1 MTDDKSL
8 NNMQAMPTKAEERD
22 LRSALLRST
31 AGVPDVDQA
40 WEELWSLADVQG
52 STGSSSVQGS
62 NVLADVQGSNVL
74 ADVQGSKEQGS
85 TVRKLLATVAAVA
98 ACALLLF
105 WLWPSG
111 VKEQEGQSKESA
123 ITLLAQTDDGDD
135 VTMRVEQG
143 EWKETDSKKQEQGER
158 RVVTDSHVDFQAGA
172 ARQGARG
179 KGQEMASVV
188 LMTTPRGKDCHLTLS
203 DGTRVW
209 LNADSK
215 LEFPEQFRG
224 ARRTV
229 RLSGEAYF
237 EVAKDS
243 RHPFVVE
250 TEYLTTT
257 VLGTSFNVRAYTV
270 SDASVTL
277 VEGRVQ
283 VASPTVRKP
292 VVLKPGQRL
301 DVVGSRFSMN
311 TVNTYAYTQRKEG
324 FFYFPD
330 DTMRQIMVELGR
342 WYNKAVVFEDASHM
356 NLRLHFVAERT
367 QSLAEIVNSLSEMDG
382 VNIEL
387 GSNEIVVK

>member
-22 LRSALLRST
+22 LRSALLRSK

-52 STGSSSVQGS
+52 STGSSS
-62 NVLADVQGSNVL
+62 VQGSNVL

-158 RVVTDSHVDFQAGA
+158 CVVTDSHVDFQAGA
-172 ARQGARG
+172 AGQGARK

>member
-22 LRSALLRST
+22 LRSALLRSK

-52 STGSSSVQGS
+52 STGSSS
-62 NVLADVQGSNVL
+62 VQGSNVL

-105 WLWPSG
+105 WLWPSD
-111 VKEQEGQSKESA
+111 VKEQVGQSKESA

-135 VTMRVEQG
+135 VTMSVEQG

-172 ARQGARG
+172 ARQGARK

-283 VASPTVRKP
+283 VASPSVRKP

>member
-1 MTDDKSL
+1 MNDKSL

-22 LRSALLRST
+22 LRSALLRSK
-31 AGVPDVDQA
+31 AGVPDVDQV

-52 STGSSSVQGS
+52 STGSSS
-62 NVLADVQGSNVL
+62 VQGSNVL

-105 WLWPSG
+105 WLWPSD

-123 ITLLAQTDDGDD
+123 ITLLAQTADGDD

-172 ARQGARG
+172 AVQGARK

-283 VASPTVRKP
+283 VASPSVRKP

>member
-1 MTDDKSL
+1 MNDKSL

-22 LRSALLRST
+22 LRSALLRSK

-40 WEELWSLADVQG
+40 WEALWSIAEVQG

-62 NVLADVQGSNVL
+62 NDQGSMF
-74 ADVQGSKEQGS
+74 
-85 TVRKLLATVAAVA
+85 RKLLATVAAVA

-105 WLWPSG
+105 WLWPSD

-143 EWKETDSKKQEQGER
+143 EWNETDSKKQEQGER
-158 RVVTDSHVDFQAGA
+158 RVVTDSHVDFQASA
-172 ARQGARG
+172 AGQGAG
-179 KGQEMASVV
+179 KKGQEMASVV

-283 VASPTVRKP
+283 VASPSVRKP

>member
-22 LRSALLRST
+22 LRSALLRSK

-40 WEELWSLADVQG
+40 WEALWSIAEVQG
-52 STGSSSVQGS
+52 STDAV
-62 NVLADVQGSNVL
+62 AVQGSNVL
-74 ADVQGSKEQGS
+74 ADVQGSKDQGS

-105 WLWPSG
+105 WLWPSD
-111 VKEQEGQSKESA
+111 VKEQEGQGKESA

-158 RVVTDSHVDFQAGA
+158 RVVTDRHVDFQAGA
-172 ARQGARG
+172 AGQGAG
-179 KGQEMASVV
+179 KKGQEMASVV

-283 VASPTVRKP
+283 VASPSVRKP

>member
-1 MTDDKSL
+1 MNDKSL

-22 LRSALLRST
+22 LRSALLRSK

-40 WEELWSLADVQG
+40 WEALWSIAEVQG
-52 STGSSSVQGS
+52 STGSSS
-62 NVLADVQGSNVL
+62 VQGSNVL

-105 WLWPSG
+105 WLWPSD
-111 VKEQEGQSKESA
+111 VKEQEGQGKESA

-143 EWKETDSKKQEQGER
+143 EWEETDSKKQEQGER

-172 ARQGARG
+172 AGQGARK

-283 VASPTVRKP
+283 VASPSVRKP

>member
-1 MTDDKSL
+1 
-8 NNMQAMPTKAEERD
+8 MQAMPTKAEERD
-22 LRSALLRST
+22 LRSALLRSK

-62 NVLADVQGSNVL
+62 NVLADVQGSK
-74 ADVQGSKEQGS
+74 DQGSMF
-85 TVRKLLATVAAVA
+85 RKLLATVAAVA

-111 VKEQEGQSKESA
+111 VKEQEGQSQESA

-135 VTMRVEQG
+135 VTMHVEQG
-143 EWKETDSKKQEQGER
+143 EWNETGSKKQEQGER

-172 ARQGARG
+172 AGQGARK

-283 VASPTVRKP
+283 VASPSVRKP

-382 VNIEL
+382 VDIEL

>member
-1 MTDDKSL
+1 MNDKSL

-22 LRSALLRST
+22 LRSALLRSK

-40 WEELWSLADVQG
+40 WEALWSIAEVQG

-62 NVLADVQGSNVL
+62 NVLADVQGS
-74 ADVQGSKEQGS
+74 KEQGS
-85 TVRKLLATVAAVA
+85 MFRKLLATVAAVA

-143 EWKETDSKKQEQGER
+143 EWNETDSKKQEQGER

-172 ARQGARG
+172 VGQGAG
-179 KGQEMASVV
+179 KKGQEMASVV

>member
-1 MTDDKSL
+1 MNDKSL

-22 LRSALLRST
+22 LRSALLRSK

-40 WEELWSLADVQG
+40 WEALWSIAEVQG

-62 NVLADVQGSNVL
+62 NVLADVQGSK
-74 ADVQGSKEQGS
+74 DQGSRF
-85 TVRKLLATVAAVA
+85 RKLLATVAAVA

-105 WLWPSG
+105 WLWPSD
-111 VKEQEGQSKESA
+111 VMEQEGQGKESA

-143 EWKETDSKKQEQGER
+143 EWNETVSKTQEQGES

-172 ARQGARG
+172 AGQGAG
-179 KGQEMASVV
+179 MKGQEMASVV

-283 VASPTVRKP
+283 VASPSVRKP

>member
-22 LRSALLRST
+22 LRSALLRSK

-40 WEELWSLADVQG
+40 WEELWSLAGVQG
-52 STGSSSVQGS
+52 STGSSS
-62 NVLADVQGSNVL
+62 VQGSNVL

-105 WLWPSG
+105 WLWPSD
-111 VKEQEGQSKESA
+111 VKEQVGQSKESA

-135 VTMRVEQG
+135 VTMCVEQG

-172 ARQGARG
+172 AGQGARK

-283 VASPTVRKP
+283 VASPSVRKP

>member
-22 LRSALLRST
+22 LRSALLRSK

-40 WEELWSLADVQG
+40 WEALWSFAEVQG
-52 STGSSSVQGS
+52 STGSSS
-62 NVLADVQGSNVL
+62 VQGSNVL

-105 WLWPSG
+105 WLWPSD
-111 VKEQEGQSKESA
+111 VKEQEGQSQESA

-143 EWKETDSKKQEQGER
+143 EWNETDSKKQEQGER

-172 ARQGARG
+172 AGQGARK

-283 VASPTVRKP
+283 VASPSVRKP

>member
-1 MTDDKSL
+1 MNDKSL

-22 LRSALLRST
+22 LRSALLRSK

-40 WEELWSLADVQG
+40 WEALWSIAEVQG
-52 STGSSSVQGS
+52 STGSSS
-62 NVLADVQGSNVL
+62 VQGSNVL

-105 WLWPSG
+105 WLWPSD
-111 VKEQEGQSKESA
+111 VKEQEGQGKESA

-143 EWKETDSKKQEQGER
+143 EWNETDSKKQEQGER

-172 ARQGARG
+172 AGQGARK

-283 VASPTVRKP
+283 VASPSVRKP

>member
-22 LRSALLRST
+22 LRSALLRSK

-40 WEELWSLADVQG
+40 WEALWSIAEVQG

-62 NVLADVQGSNVL
+62 NVLADVQGSK
-74 ADVQGSKEQGS
+74 DQGS

-111 VKEQEGQSKESA
+111 VKEQEGQSQESA

-135 VTMRVEQG
+135 VTMHVEQG

-172 ARQGARG
+172 AGQGARK

>member
-22 LRSALLRST
+22 LRSALLRSK

-40 WEELWSLADVQG
+40 WEALWSIAEVQG
-52 STGSSSVQGS
+52 STGSSS
-62 NVLADVQGSNVL
+62 VQGSNVL

-105 WLWPSG
+105 WLWPSD
-111 VKEQEGQSKESA
+111 VMEQEGQSKESA

-143 EWKETDSKKQEQGER
+143 EWNETDSKKQEQGER

-172 ARQGARG
+172 AGQGARK

-283 VASPTVRKP
+283 VASPSVRKP

>member
-22 LRSALLRST
+22 LRSALLRSK

-52 STGSSSVQGS
+52 STGSSS
-62 NVLADVQGSNVL
+62 VQGSNVL

-105 WLWPSG
+105 WLWPSD
-111 VKEQEGQSKESA
+111 VKEQVGQSKESA

-158 RVVTDSHVDFQAGA
+158 CVVTDSHVDFQAGA
-172 ARQGARG
+172 AGQGARK

>member
-1 MTDDKSL
+1 
-8 NNMQAMPTKAEERD
+8 MQAMPTKAEERD
-22 LRSALLRST
+22 LRSALLRSK

-40 WEELWSLADVQG
+40 WEALWSIAEVQG
-52 STGSSSVQGS
+52 STGSSS
-62 NVLADVQGSNVL
+62 VQGSNVL

-105 WLWPSG
+105 WLWPSD
-111 VKEQEGQSKESA
+111 VKEQEGQGKESA

-143 EWKETDSKKQEQGER
+143 EWNETDSKKQEQGER

-172 ARQGARG
+172 AGQGARK

-283 VASPTVRKP
+283 VASPSVRKP

>member
-1 MTDDKSL
+1 
-8 NNMQAMPTKAEERD
+8 MQAMPTKAEERD
-22 LRSALLRST
+22 LRSALLRSK

-62 NVLADVQGSNVL
+62 NVLANVQGSNVL
-74 ADVQGSKEQGS
+74 ADVQASTDAADAEGSKDQGS
-85 TVRKLLATVAAVA
+85 MFRTLLATVAAVA

-111 VKEQEGQSKESA
+111 VKEQEGQSQESA

-135 VTMRVEQG
+135 VTMHVEQG
-143 EWKETDSKKQEQGER
+143 EWNETGSKKQEQGER

-172 ARQGARG
+172 AGQGARK

-283 VASPTVRKP
+283 VASPSVRKP

-382 VNIEL
+382 VDIEL

>member
-1 MTDDKSL
+1 
-8 NNMQAMPTKAEERD
+8 MQAMPTKAEERD
-22 LRSALLRST
+22 LRSALLRSK

-62 NVLADVQGSNVL
+62 NVLANVQASTDAADAEGSKDQGSMF
-74 ADVQGSKEQGS
+74 
-85 TVRKLLATVAAVA
+85 RKLLATVAAVA

-111 VKEQEGQSKESA
+111 VKEQVGQSKESA

-135 VTMRVEQG
+135 VTMHVEQG
-143 EWKETDSKKQEQGER
+143 EWNETGSKKQEQGER

-172 ARQGARG
+172 AVQGAG
-179 KGQEMASVV
+179 KKGQEMASVV

-382 VNIEL
+382 VDIEL

>member
-22 LRSALLRST
+22 LRSALLRSK

-40 WEELWSLADVQG
+40 WEALWSFAEVQG
-52 STGSSSVQGS
+52 STGSSS
-62 NVLADVQGSNVL
+62 VQGSNVL

-105 WLWPSG
+105 WLWPSD
-111 VKEQEGQSKESA
+111 VKEQEGQGKESA

-143 EWKETDSKKQEQGER
+143 EWNETDSKKQEQGER

-172 ARQGARG
+172 AGQGARK

-283 VASPTVRKP
+283 VASPSVRKP

>member
-1 MTDDKSL
+1 MNDKSL

-22 LRSALLRST
+22 LRSALLRSK

-40 WEELWSLADVQG
+40 WEALWSIAEVQG

-62 NVLADVQGSNVL
+62 NVLAD
-74 ADVQGSKEQGS
+74 AQGSKEQGS

-143 EWKETDSKKQEQGER
+143 EWNETDSKTQEQGER

-172 ARQGARG
+172 AGQGARK

-283 VASPTVRKP
+283 VASPSVRKP

>member
-1 MTDDKSL
+1 MNDKSL

-22 LRSALLRST
+22 LRSALLRSK

-62 NVLADVQGSNVL
+62 NVLADVQGSK
-74 ADVQGSKEQGS
+74 DQGSMF
-85 TVRKLLATVAAVA
+85 RKLLATVAAVA

-111 VKEQEGQSKESA
+111 VKEQEGQSQESA

-135 VTMRVEQG
+135 VTMHVEQG
-143 EWKETDSKKQEQGER
+143 EWNETGSKKQEQGER

-172 ARQGARG
+172 AGQGARK

-237 EVAKDS
+237 AVAKDS

-283 VASPTVRKP
+283 VASPSVRKP

-382 VNIEL
+382 VDIEL

>member
-22 LRSALLRST
+22 LRSALLRSK

-62 NVLADVQGSNVL
+62 NVLADVQGSK
-74 ADVQGSKEQGS
+74 DQGA

-105 WLWPSG
+105 WLWPSD
-111 VKEQEGQSKESA
+111 VKEQVGQSKESA

-135 VTMRVEQG
+135 VTMSVEQG

-172 ARQGARG
+172 AGQGARK

-283 VASPTVRKP
+283 VASPSVRKP

>member
-22 LRSALLRST
+22 LRSALLRSK

-40 WEELWSLADVQG
+40 WEALWSIAEVQG

-62 NVLADVQGSNVL
+62 NVLADVQGSK
-74 ADVQGSKEQGS
+74 DQGSMF
-85 TVRKLLATVAAVA
+85 RKLLATVAAVA

-105 WLWPSG
+105 WLWPSD

-172 ARQGARG
+172 AGQGARK

>member
-22 LRSALLRST
+22 LRSALLRSK

-40 WEELWSLADVQG
+40 WEALWSIAEVQG

-62 NVLADVQGSNVL
+62 NVLADVQGS
-74 ADVQGSKEQGS
+74 KEQGS
-85 TVRKLLATVAAVA
+85 MFRILLATVAAVA

-105 WLWPSG
+105 WLWPSD

-143 EWKETDSKKQEQGER
+143 EWEETVSKTQEQGES

-172 ARQGARG
+172 AGQGAG
-179 KGQEMASVV
+179 KKGQEMASVV

-283 VASPTVRKP
+283 VASPSVRKP

>member
-22 LRSALLRST
+22 LRSALLRSK

-62 NVLADVQGSNVL
+62 NVLADVQGSK
-74 ADVQGSKEQGS
+74 DQGS

-105 WLWPSG
+105 WLWPSD
-111 VKEQEGQSKESA
+111 VKEQVGQSKESA

-135 VTMRVEQG
+135 VTMSVEQG

-158 RVVTDSHVDFQAGA
+158 RVVTDSHIDFQAGA
-172 ARQGARG
+172 AGQGARK
-179 KGQEMASVV
+179 KGQEMPSVV

>member
-22 LRSALLRST
+22 LRSALLRSK

-40 WEELWSLADVQG
+40 WEALWSIAEVQG

-62 NVLADVQGSNVL
+62 NVLADVQGSK
-74 ADVQGSKEQGS
+74 DQGSMF
-85 TVRKLLATVAAVA
+85 RKLLATVAAVA

-172 ARQGARG
+172 AGQGARK

-283 VASPTVRKP
+283 VASPSVRKP

>member
-1 MTDDKSL
+1 
-8 NNMQAMPTKAEERD
+8 MQAMPTKAEERD
-22 LRSALLRST
+22 LRSALLRSK

-62 NVLADVQGSNVL
+62 NVLANVQGSNVL
-74 ADVQGSKEQGS
+74 ADVQASTDAADAEGSKDQGS
-85 TVRKLLATVAAVA
+85 MFRTLLATVAAVA

-111 VKEQEGQSKESA
+111 VKEQEGQSQESA

-143 EWKETDSKKQEQGER
+143 EWNETGSKKQEQGER

-172 ARQGARG
+172 AVQGAG
-179 KGQEMASVV
+179 KKGQEMASVV

>member
-22 LRSALLRST
+22 LRSALLRSK

-40 WEELWSLADVQG
+40 WEALWSIAEVQG

-62 NVLADVQGSNVL
+62 NVLADVQGSK
-74 ADVQGSKEQGS
+74 DQGS

-111 VKEQEGQSKESA
+111 VKEQEGQSQESA

-172 ARQGARG
+172 AGQGARK

-283 VASPTVRKP
+283 VASPSVRKP

>member
-22 LRSALLRST
+22 LRSALLRSK

-62 NVLADVQGSNVL
+62 NVLADVQGSK
-74 ADVQGSKEQGS
+74 DQGS

-135 VTMRVEQG
+135 VTMSVEQG

-158 RVVTDSHVDFQAGA
+158 RVVTDSHIDFQAGA
-172 ARQGARG
+172 AGQGARK
-179 KGQEMASVV
+179 KGQEMPSVV

>member
-22 LRSALLRST
+22 LRSALLRSK

-52 STGSSSVQGS
+52 STGSSS
-62 NVLADVQGSNVL
+62 VQGSNVL

-158 RVVTDSHVDFQAGA
+158 CVVTDSHVDFQAGA
-172 ARQGARG
+172 AGQGARK

-283 VASPTVRKP
+283 VASPSVRKP

>member
-1 MTDDKSL
+1 MNDKSL

-22 LRSALLRST
+22 LRSALLRSK

-62 NVLADVQGSNVL
+62 NVLADVQGSK
-74 ADVQGSKEQGS
+74 DQGSMF
-85 TVRKLLATVAAVA
+85 RKLLATVAAVA

-111 VKEQEGQSKESA
+111 VKEQEGQSQESA

-135 VTMRVEQG
+135 VTMHVEQG
-143 EWKETDSKKQEQGER
+143 EWNETGSKKQEQGER

-172 ARQGARG
+172 AGQGARK

-283 VASPTVRKP
+283 VASPSVRKP

-382 VNIEL
+382 VDIEL

>member
-22 LRSALLRST
+22 LRSALLRSK

-52 STGSSSVQGS
+52 STGSSS
-62 NVLADVQGSNVL
+62 VQGSNVL

-105 WLWPSG
+105 WLWPSD
-111 VKEQEGQSKESA
+111 VKEQVGQSKESA

-135 VTMRVEQG
+135 VTMSVEQG

-172 ARQGARG
+172 AGQGARK

-283 VASPTVRKP
+283 VASPSVRKP

>member
-22 LRSALLRST
+22 LRSALLRSK

-40 WEELWSLADVQG
+40 WEALWSIAEVQG
-52 STGSSSVQGS
+52 STGSSS
-62 NVLADVQGSNVL
+62 VQGSNVL

-85 TVRKLLATVAAVA
+85 TVRKLLATVAAMA

-111 VKEQEGQSKESA
+111 VKEQVGQSKESA

-172 ARQGARG
+172 AGQGARK

-283 VASPTVRKP
+283 VASPSVRKP

>member
-1 MTDDKSL
+1 MNDKSL

-22 LRSALLRST
+22 LRSALLRSK

-40 WEELWSLADVQG
+40 WEALWSIAEVQG

-62 NVLADVQGSNVL
+62 NVLADVQGS
-74 ADVQGSKEQGS
+74 KEQGS
-85 TVRKLLATVAAVA
+85 MFRKLLATVAAVA

-143 EWKETDSKKQEQGER
+143 EWNETDSKKQEQGER

-172 ARQGARG
+172 AGQGARK

-283 VASPTVRKP
+283 VASPSVRKP